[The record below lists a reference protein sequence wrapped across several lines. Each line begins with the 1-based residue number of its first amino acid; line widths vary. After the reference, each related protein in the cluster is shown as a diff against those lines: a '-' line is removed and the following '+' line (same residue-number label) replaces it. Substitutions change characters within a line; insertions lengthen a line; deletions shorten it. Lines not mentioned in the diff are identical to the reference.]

1 MKLTMDVNCGDGVYR
16 VTTNLRCIVNWERK
30 TKRRASDL
38 ANGVAMEDLAYL
50 AFEASKMAGIVCP
63 IVFDDFIDSL
73 VSLDVVEDDAP
84 VNP

>member
-1 MKLTMDVNCGDGVYR
+1 MKLTMDVDCGDGVYR

-38 ANGVAMEDLAYL
+38 AQGVAMEDLAYL
-50 AFEASKMAGIVCP
+50 AFEASKMSGVIVP
-63 IVFDDFIDSL
+63 VVFDDFIDKL
-73 VSLDVVEDDAP
+73 VMLEVVEDEPA